1 MDKVKVL
8 MTMPLSVEQLDILRA
23 VSPKLEIVPHVARA
37 LDDLGDAAKEAE
49 IIYSWRVLPQ
59 PDDAPA
65 LRWVQ
70 LHMAGVDSIVGHP
83 LFTETDVIFTNAS
96 GIHAVPMAEYAI
108 GMVLAFAHRMPRM
121 FEDMGTK
128 RWSSDRWARFV
139 PSELRGAAIGIIGY
153 GSIGREI
160 ARLADAFGM
169 RVLASKRDLRALTD
183 RSYVTDG
190 IGDPEADIPDRLY
203 PPEAVPTM
211 VADCD
216 YVVLTAPLTE
226 ETRGMI
232 DAAMLSKMKPGAVLI
247 NIGRGELVDEDAL
260 LAALKSGQLG
270 GAALDVFHKEPL
282 LGDSP
287 LWAAPNVILSPHVS
301 GFTPEYDNR
310 AVEIFAYNLAHYVA
324 GEPLVNV
331 VDRSLGY

>member
-8 MTMPLSVEQLDILRA
+8 VTMPLSMEQLDALRA
-23 VSPKLEIVPHVARA
+23 VSPKLEIVPHVARTPE
-37 LDDLGDAAKEAE
+37 DLGDAAQDAE
-49 IIYSWRVLPQ
+49 VIYAWRVLPQ
-59 PDDAPA
+59 PEDAPA

-70 LHMAGVDSIVGHP
+70 LHMAGVDSIVGHR
-83 LFTETDVIFTNAS
+83 LFTKTDVTFTNAS

-121 FEDMGTK
+121 FEDMRTK
-128 RWSSDRWARFV
+128 MWSSDRWTRFV
-139 PSELRGAAIGIIGY
+139 PSELRGATLGIIGY

-169 RVLASKRDLRALTD
+169 RVVASKRDLRTLTD
-183 RSYVTDG
+183 RSYMVDG

-203 PPEAVPTM
+203 PPEAVPIM

-232 DAAMLSKMKPGAVLI
+232 DATVLGRMKPGTVLV
-247 NIGRGELVDEDAL
+247 NIGRGELVDEAAL
-260 LAALKSGQLG
+260 LKALKSGQLG
-270 GAALDVFHKEPL
+270 GAALDVFHQEPL
-282 LGDSP
+282 LEDSP
-287 LWAAPNVILSPHVS
+287 LWTAPNVILSPHVS

-310 AVEIFAYNLAHYVA
+310 AVEIFAHNLAHYVA